1 MEGYQPSS
9 QARNGHSD
17 EMGSAYSKSE
27 SVGLTV
33 QASQTPGEAS
43 DTAHTI
49 IEKFSQEGE
58 HEAYSVFMNYE
69 KILFT
74 SFTSFGMV
82 LCMFATNIILPAMPV
97 MGDEYHMS
105 SAMINL
111 IITSYMVIQ
120 GISPALLSIISDVHG
135 RRLAWML
142 ALSLYTVAN
151 VGLALQTDFV
161 ALVLLRCLQSIG
173 SSCAIP
179 FGFAVAADIT
189 SPSERGRFIGPMHG
203 SVMGAFAFGPVIGGT
218 LTTYLGWRSDG
229 SVAPRRWWTKP
240 VFHNT
245 KRLQH
250 DAAQR
255 PAQPQ
260 RRRERPQTALHMI
273 FASLRIIGKKDAFVL
288 IMYTSLLYFG
298 VSALWST
305 TANHFGQ
312 RYGLSTLYL
321 GLSFMPYGILG
332 GLGMVI
338 SGKLLDYNYRR
349 LSKQH
354 GMTSDHPSSNPN
366 GFSIKIARLQVA
378 MPFMFLLAFSFTAYG
393 WIVQEHLPL
402 AAVLVF
408 QALIGLGSTP
418 LLGIIY
424 TLLIDLFPDQ
434 TATVS
439 GVADLIR
446 CLFGAISAAVI
457 DYMLVGMGWGWCFTL
472 LGLTL
477 LLSLCFVAFM
487 LFNSAL

>member
-1 MEGYQPSS
+1 
-9 QARNGHSD
+9 
-17 EMGSAYSKSE
+17 
-27 SVGLTV
+27 
-33 QASQTPGEAS
+33 
-43 DTAHTI
+43 
-49 IEKFSQEGE
+49 
-58 HEAYSVFMNYE
+58 MNYE

-135 RRLAWML
+135 RCLAWML

-218 LTTYLGWRSDG
+218 LTTYLGWRSIFWFLSISSGLFLSAYVLFMPETARAVVGDG

-338 SGKLLDYNYRR
+338 SGTLLDYNYRR

-366 GFSIKIARLQVA
+366 GFSIKISRLQVA